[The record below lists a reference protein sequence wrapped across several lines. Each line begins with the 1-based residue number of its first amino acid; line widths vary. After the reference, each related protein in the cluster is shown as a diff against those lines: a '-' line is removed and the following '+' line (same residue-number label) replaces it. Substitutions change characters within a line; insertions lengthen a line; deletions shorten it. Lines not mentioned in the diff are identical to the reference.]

1 MKFSSRSALTHT
13 SYGTVGL
20 LAFEQ
25 FVIMSSS
32 QQPQPAAAAA
42 TPPAK
47 QRDKFAA
54 LAAAAAAAAAAGNT
68 TTPTSATNGAATSVN
83 RVNTEHPRRDK
94 FAAVQQLKISD
105 NRQQQAE
112 RLRHRCLQRDAV
124 WNDIDTAEAHVTKL
138 LHLASQTALALSQ
151 QAAGSNSSNSA
162 TSTSS
167 IIDLR
172 ETQRQYRETIQE
184 IHRLLS
190 PHADL
195 VQAYRAPSHVNEM
208 YLERVEQRIA
218 ESKLELLQ
226 ELLHQSGVVVV
237 SAATSTTTTSAS
249 GDGHDNSGGGANETV
264 VVVGESET
272 NKKRKADEY

>member
-1 MKFSSRSALTHT
+1 
-13 SYGTVGL
+13 
-20 LAFEQ
+20 
-25 FVIMSSS
+25 MSSQ

-42 TPPAK
+42 TAAPPAK

-54 LAAAAAAAAAAGNT
+54 LAAAAAAAGNTITTTTTNNAAAT
-68 TTPTSATNGAATSVN
+68 AVN

-112 RLRHRCLQRDAV
+112 RLRQRCLQRDAV

-151 QAAGSNSSNSA
+151 QAAGSSSNNSN
-162 TSTSS
+162 TS

-195 VQAYRAPSHVNEM
+195 IQAYKAPSHVNQM

-218 ESKLELLQ
+218 ESKLELMQ
-226 ELLHQSGVVVV
+226 ELLHQSGVVV
-237 SAATSTTTTSAS
+237 STTTATSSAGG
-249 GDGHDNSGGGANETV
+249 GDDSGGGNNERV

-272 NKKRKADEY
+272 NKKRKADEC

>member
-1 MKFSSRSALTHT
+1 MKSSSRSAFT

-20 LAFEQ
+20 LAFE
-25 FVIMSSS
+25 FRIMSS
-32 QQPQPAAAAA
+32 QHPQAA
-42 TPPAK
+42 TATAAPPAK

-54 LAAAAAAAAAAGNT
+54 LAAAAAAAAAGNT
-68 TTPTSATNGAATSVN
+68 TTTTTTTTVN

-112 RLRHRCLQRDAV
+112 RLRQRCLQRDAV

-151 QAAGSNSSNSA
+151 QAAGTSA
-162 TSTSS
+162 TSS

-195 VQAYRAPSHVNEM
+195 VQAYRAPSHVNQM

-226 ELLHQSGVVVV
+226 ELLHQSGVAIV
-237 SAATSTTTTSAS
+237 STTPTTTSAG
-249 GDGHDNSGGGANETV
+249 GDDNSGGGGNET

-272 NKKRKADEY
+272 NKKRKADEC